1 MSIDKLI
8 FPKLS
13 SNGTQANILKIVRD
27 SSPISRSGIVAQ
39 SGLPHAAVSRSI
51 SDLLDNQIVIEE
63 PLTDTKG
70 PRRKRGIRLNPELGH
85 CLSVKYGPAG
95 IEGVIIDTSYET
107 LFKKSEKVKLE
118 TASRDKK
125 IEIIISFIKTLMES
139 VSSLPGKC
147 LGLAVIDPGI
157 IDKQARV
164 SLMTTI
170 MDDWN
175 NVPIVDILQGHFN
188 LPVMLSN
195 SSTALIRAVDRLELK
210 NRYGNLIYIEYGKGI
225 SCGLKLEGNYIL
237 GASNFAGELGH
248 LKVTASQIPCKCGG
262 VGCLEAIAAL
272 SALAHNAKEA
282 INRNTSSSL
291 AEIDTID
298 GLAVL
303 TAAAKN
309 DRLSMRIVE
318 EAFEYLGQAVAG
330 LVNIL
335 NPEVLVF
342 DNNINLAGKEAIET
356 LMRSLH
362 KNILPFSLTELK
374 IKISTTPLYLC
385 VLGGAVSVL
394 DNCL

>member
-118 TASRDKK
+118 TASRDKN

-175 NVPIVDILQGHFN
+175 NVPIVDIL
-188 LPVMLSN
+188 LS
-195 SSTALIRAVDRLELK
+195 I
-210 NRYGNLIYIEYGKGI
+210 
-225 SCGLKLEGNYIL
+225 
-237 GASNFAGELGH
+237 
-248 LKVTASQIPCKCGG
+248 
-262 VGCLEAIAAL
+262 
-272 SALAHNAKEA
+272 
-282 INRNTSSSL
+282 
-291 AEIDTID
+291 
-298 GLAVL
+298 
-303 TAAAKN
+303 
-309 DRLSMRIVE
+309 
-318 EAFEYLGQAVAG
+318 
-330 LVNIL
+330 
-335 NPEVLVF
+335 
-342 DNNINLAGKEAIET
+342 
-356 LMRSLH
+356 
-362 KNILPFSLTELK
+362 
-374 IKISTTPLYLC
+374 
-385 VLGGAVSVL
+385 
-394 DNCL
+394 